1 MQQPGRATRSS
12 RDRDGS
18 GPEGTARTLGWL
30 GIGLGAVAL
39 ARPGRLVGLAGG
51 RRRGVTRLYGVR
63 EIVTGIGILNARDP
77 TPWLWG
83 RVAGDVL
90 DMLSLV
96 KGFGR
101 SPRKARRL
109 LTLMSVLGVT
119 AVDVATARRMGQ
131 RELQGPPS
139 EFSARRSMTMHGSP
153 AALLA
158 KWGDPAVL
166 AQVMAFLADLDAGED
181 GRTRWTVR
189 LPPGGDTPGGT
200 LSWDMTAETHADRIV
215 WTRAGSG
222 LPVTGEVRTVSATL
236 PDQTEV
242 ILTLRFGPADGL
254 LGRRLVQMFQPLPV
268 RLTVDK
274 ALERFRDLAG
284 SPDAR
289 SGAPTG

>member
-1 MQQPGRATRSS
+1 MMQQPGRATRSS
-12 RDRDGS
+12 RDPGGF

-51 RRRGVTRLYGVR
+51 RRRGVARVYGVR

-83 RVAGDVL
+83 RVAGDAL

-109 LTLMSVLGVT
+109 LTLMSVLGIA
-119 AVDVATARRMGQ
+119 AVDVATARRMAQSG
-131 RELQGPPS
+131 RQGSPS
-139 EFSARRSMTMHGSP
+139 EFSARRSMTMRGSP

-166 AQVMAFLADLDAGED
+166 AQVMAFLAELDAGQD

-189 LPPGGDTPGGT
+189 LPPGRDTPAGT
-200 LSWDMTAETHADRIV
+200 MSWDMTAETRPDRIV
-215 WTRAGSG
+215 WTSVGPG
-222 LPVTGEVRTVSATL
+222 LPVSGEVEVRSASAAL

-242 ILTLRFGPADGL
+242 ILTLRFGPAGGL
-254 LGRRLVQMFQPLPV
+254 LGRRLVQVFQPLPV
-268 RLTVDK
+268 RLTVDT
-274 ALERFRDLAG
+274 ALERFRGLAE
-284 SPDAR
+284 S
-289 SGAPTG
+289 